1 MTQHARRSRADAK
14 TVPATHGT
22 TTAAAAKM
30 ALSSLSVWFGLACAL
45 VGYVVGTYSIRNN
58 EDPRRTVEDGAS
70 HFINVVQSSE
80 EEDASAGDGLAWEDA
95 LSVKDLRAIVAIVLV
110 LIALTVAFETAKEY
124 LEESVS
130 EDQEI
135 ILEKFFG
142 ELTVLGFLSML
153 TFLITQTGVIG
164 HISEQVFGNEE
175 ELLEY
180 FEYVYAVV
188 VPVYLSSFHTLC
200 CTALCFGR
208 PVVIRLTPAACPTDS
223 YTLPSF
229 SSWSFSLFKS

>member
-1 MTQHARRSRADAK
+1 
-14 TVPATHGT
+14 
-22 TTAAAAKM
+22 
-30 ALSSLSVWFGLACAL
+30 
-45 VGYVVGTYSIRNN
+45 
-58 EDPRRTVEDGAS
+58 VEDGAS
-70 HFINVVQSSE
+70 HFINVVQASE
-80 EEDASAGDGLAWEDA
+80 EEDASEDGLAWEDA
-95 LSVKDLRAIVAIVLV
+95 LSVRDLRAIVAIVLV

-153 TFLITQTGVIG
+153 TFFITKTGVIG

-188 VPVYLSSFHTLC
+188 PVYLSFYAALHSALLWSSCRHPTHTRCRLLPRLTIPQIRTLC
-200 CTALCFGR
+200 LIFHHGLFR
-208 PVVIRLTPAACPTDS
+208 HSSPDHDS
-223 YTLPSF
+223 
-229 SSWSFSLFKS
+229 